1 MAPSKPPSPSAALFR
16 KPAFMEHNAAA
27 LKTVGLLAACPA
39 PWKDETTGSA
49 NSPLNSED
57 AMGLSKWIITAAELT
72 ASGLSTSSA
81 ITKFKIRGRL
91 STATQ
96 SFTNFEAGLKRVTY
110 TTPGCGGIGNAAGDC
125 GSSSMP
131 SAAQFI
137 SRDADKFASPGAF
150 TLTTSPGG
158 TSAASPTW
166 SSCSKK
172 RPTSTLTSPAGT
184 SAASPTW

>member
-1 MAPSKPPSPSAALFR
+1 MSLLHGLKEHGHLEVGGFLSDLSDVEAMRAPFMAPSKPPSPSAALFR

-125 GSSSMP
+125 GTSSSP
-131 SAAQFI
+131 TAAQIHI
-137 SRDADKFASPGAF
+137 S
-150 TLTTSPGG
+150 
-158 TSAASPTW
+158 
-166 SSCSKK
+166 
-172 RPTSTLTSPAGT
+172 
-184 SAASPTW
+184 